1 MIIFI
6 AVKFSKIVIF
16 ILNQKFVSKKI
27 LRISIF
33 SLKKVTDSQNQS
45 NVKESNL
52 YGLFS
57 DDFTDDY

>member
-6 AVKFSKIVIF
+6 AVKFSKIAIY
-16 ILNQKFVSKKI
+16 ILSQKLVSKKI

-57 DDFTDDY
+57 DDFTDYY